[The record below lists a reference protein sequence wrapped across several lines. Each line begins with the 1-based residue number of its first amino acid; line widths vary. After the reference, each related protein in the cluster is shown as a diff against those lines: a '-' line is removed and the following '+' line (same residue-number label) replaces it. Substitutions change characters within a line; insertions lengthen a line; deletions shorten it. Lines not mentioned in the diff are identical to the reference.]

1 MKLMSTKQS
10 PLVWMSDG
18 WKLLG
23 YVLPMALACAGI
35 AGLPI
40 SMAMAGVMCAL
51 LSSIILGGPKKVLLT
66 PAPFSALILMASI
79 AYYAGVVSER
89 ITVAIMLTLFTG
101 GWLLLMSLILPKHCL
116 NWIARPVWHGIGL
129 GMTLTLFAM
138 LIPVILGVPANKSSW
153 QGLWE
158 LILKWYGWNWP
169 SVVLASLS
177 FALLVLWRSKSQ
189 PKALWVLLLVWILS
203 YIWPFALVG
212 IATPVQLDEQYWPF
226 MNPVHADW
234 PLLFFLSATI
244 ALLIYVESCQY
255 LPKQFRRSVAL
266 VGFSNILSSFT
277 GGLVI
282 SLGYVADKALK
293 IRRNTLIVMLLL
305 MVLIYCWSWLAYVPL
320 PVLAVI
326 ALYVLCVQINWCE
339 LRFYYWQWG
348 DLLWL
353 CISAGL
359 IIMFGVCTGLWLV
372 ISFALI
378 GMCWYSLRMHA
389 WPVLFPEVQIIA
401 QEAVIIL
408 PQLLLFANVGTLLN
422 RSHDMIISL
431 DVKNIYLDL
440 SAGCHA
446 DVTVF
451 VHLQA
456 LARRLHQQEKMLFV
470 CGLNEKTCRVLIA
483 KKLDYLSS
491 EQFSTLS
498 AESLLICH
506 KYNNGSV
513 IA

>member
-10 PLVWMSDG
+10 PLAWFSSG

-35 AGLPI
+35 AGLPV
-40 SMAMAGVMCAL
+40 SMAIAGVMCAL
-51 LSSIILGGPKKVLLT
+51 LCSLLLGGSKKILLT
-66 PAPFSALILMASI
+66 PSPFSALMLMAAI

-89 ITVAIMLTLFTG
+89 IAVASLLTLFTG
-101 GWLLLMSLILPKHCL
+101 GWLILMSLILPKHCL

-129 GMTLTLFAM
+129 GMTLTLIVM
-138 LIPVILGVPANKSSW
+138 LFPIILGVQANNSSW
-153 QGLWE
+153 QGMWE
-158 LILKWYGWNWP
+158 LLIDWQGWNWP
-169 SVVLASLS
+169 SVVLAGLS
-177 FALLVLWRSKSQ
+177 FALLVLWRSKTQ

-212 IATPVQLDEQYWPF
+212 IATPVQQNVQLWPF

-244 ALLIYVESCQY
+244 ALLIYMESCQY
-255 LPKQFRRSVAL
+255 LSNQFRRNVGL
-266 VGFSNILSSFT
+266 VGFSNILTAFT
-277 GGLVI
+277 GGMVI
-282 SLGYVADKALK
+282 SLGYIADEVLRIK
-293 IRRNTLIVMLLL
+293 RNTLIAMLLL
-305 MVLIYCWSWLAYVPL
+305 MALIFCWSWLAYVPL

-326 ALYVLCVQINWCE
+326 ALYVICVQINWCE
-339 LRFYYWQWG
+339 LRLYCWQWS

-353 CISAGL
+353 CISAIL
-359 IIMFGVCTGLWLV
+359 IILFGVCTGLWLV

-378 GMCWYSLRMHA
+378 VMCWYSLRMHA
-389 WPVLFPEVQIIA
+389 WPVLLPEVQIIA

-408 PQLLLFANVGTLLN
+408 PQILLFANVSTLLN
-422 RSHDMIISL
+422 KSYLLINTL
-431 DVKNIYLDL
+431 DIKKIYLDM

-451 VHLQA
+451 FHLQA

-470 CGLNEKTCRVLIA
+470 CGLNEKTYRILIA
-483 KKLDYLSS
+483 KKLDYLSA

-506 KYNNGSV
+506 KYNNGPV